1 MVRSASVPLCP
12 EFRPDCDACAV
23 AAESVAARGGVVE
36 CVCGSVHGAPTP
48 PPAAPPRRVATG
60 TQRARDGRVWRA
72 ADDAP
77 AAPAAPLA
85 RQGAAATALHVDD
98 PELVRVRSLLAA
110 LRPDCPNPWEPPP
123 RHDLVEAIPAGAMPR
138 DSSEDWGGIPRGLFS
153 EGAEEAA
160 AVEASRRCVAEV
172 LAELRALP
180 PDAAAVLRWL
190 REHATLGAGLRGLYA
205 DVGLAFADE
214 AQAAAWGDLG
224 ARREGAP
231 AWGRKLVLRAADAWG
246 R

>member
-1 MVRSASVPLCP
+1 MVTAVS
-12 EFRPDCDACAV
+12 DCDACAV
-23 AAESVAARGGVVE
+23 AAESAATRGGVVE
-36 CVCGSVHGAPTP
+36 CVCGEVHGSRRASTTP
-48 PPAAPPRRVATG
+48 RTG
-60 TQRARDGRVWRA
+60 LRSGARARDGRVWRA
-72 ADDAP
+72 PEGDAP
-77 AAPAAPLA
+77 AAAAAPLA

-180 PDAAAVLRWL
+180 PDAAAVLVWC
-190 REHATLGAGLRGLYA
+190 REHASLSAAGLRGLYA
-205 DVGLAFADE
+205 DAGVAFASS
-214 AQAAAWGDLG
+214 AQSDAWRDVG

-231 AWGRKLVLRAADAWG
+231 AHGRHLVLRAAGAWG

>member
-1 MVRSASVPLCP
+1 MVSVVPV
-12 EFRPDCDACAV
+12 CDACPV
-23 AAESVAARGGVVE
+23 AEASALERGGVVE
-36 CVCGSVHGAPTP
+36 CVCGVSYGGSRRPAEPRPATGP
-48 PPAAPPRRVATG
+48 RRPAARR
-60 TQRARDGRVWRA
+60 RDDGRVWRA
-72 ADDAP
+72 AEGEP
-77 AAPAAPLA
+77 ASPAAPLA

-138 DSSEDWGGIPRGLFS
+138 DSSEDWCGIPRGLFS

>member
-1 MVRSASVPLCP
+1 MW
-12 EFRPDCDACAV
+12 
-23 AAESVAARGGVVE
+23 
-36 CVCGSVHGAPTP
+36 
-48 PPAAPPRRVATG
+48 RVAEG
-60 TQRARDGRVWRA
+60 
-72 ADDAP
+72 DAP
-77 AAPAAPLA
+77 AAAAAPLA
-85 RQGAAATALHVDD
+85 RQGAAAQARHVED
-98 PELVRVRSLLAA
+98 PELARVRSLLAA

-138 DSSEDWGGIPRGLFS
+138 DSSEDWGGIPRGLLS

-190 REHATLGAGLRGLYA
+190 REHATLGAGMRGLYA

>member
-12 EFRPDCDACAV
+12 EIRPDCDGCAV
-23 AAESVAARGGVVE
+23 AAESAAARGGVVE
-36 CVCGSVHGAPTP
+36 CACGSVHGAPTP

-98 PELVRVRSLLAA
+98 PELVRVRGLLAD
-110 LRPDCPNPWEPPP
+110 LRPDAADPWSPP
-123 RHDLVEAIPAGAMPR
+123 AAPAEVTPVGAMPR
-138 DSSEDWGGIPRGLFS
+138 DPSAAWGGIPRGLLTG
-153 EGAEEAA
+153 GAQA
-160 AVEASRRCVAEV
+160 AVAEASRRCVAEV
-172 LAELRALP
+172 LAELAALP
-180 PDAAAVLRWL
+180 ADAAAVLRWL

-205 DVGLAFADE
+205 DAGLAFASE
-214 AQAAAWGDLG
+214 VQAAAWGDLG

-231 AWGRKLVLRAADAWG
+231 SHGRRLVLRAAEAWG